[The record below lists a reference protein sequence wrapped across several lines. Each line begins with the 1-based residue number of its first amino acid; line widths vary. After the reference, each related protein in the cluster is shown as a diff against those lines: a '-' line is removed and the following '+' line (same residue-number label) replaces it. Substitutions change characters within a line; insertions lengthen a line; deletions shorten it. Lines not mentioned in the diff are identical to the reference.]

1 MEAIS
6 VITEVQR
13 RRRFS
18 IADTL
23 RAVRESNEPR
33 MSVSYVARKYGIS
46 PSLLFNW
53 RRRMAEGGKQA
64 LSRLM
69 MTV

>member
-6 VITEVQR
+6 VITAVQR
-13 RRRFS
+13 RRRFL
-18 IADTL
+18 IADKL
-23 RAVRESNEPR
+23 RAVRESNQPG
-33 MSVSYVARKYGIS
+33 MSVSYEARKYGIP

-64 LSRLM
+64 IR
-69 MTV
+69 